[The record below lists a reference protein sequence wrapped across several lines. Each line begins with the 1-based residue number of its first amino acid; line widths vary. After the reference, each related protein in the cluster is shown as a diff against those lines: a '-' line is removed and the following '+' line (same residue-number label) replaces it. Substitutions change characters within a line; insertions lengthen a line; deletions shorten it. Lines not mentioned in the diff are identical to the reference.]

1 MSRYLQSILVFDVAF
16 PAIMLGIP
24 GLLLLCAFFSFQ
36 QFVAVR
42 TTDYREHQDR
52 VRQVAILEAQTK
64 DVLARAPL
72 LKAIL
77 SGNDVDAR
85 LDRATQAAA
94 EKYSS
99 DEIERTLCD
108 FQSGPSA
115 IGSSYGIGRRV
126 QLKFFSRWEPLN
138 AAALDWESANPNLV
152 LETLS
157 IDRAPTGTDLSPS
170 LESSF
175 SYFIISEN

>member
-1 MSRYLQSILVFDVAF
+1 MSRYLQSILIFDVAL

-24 GLLLLCAFFSFQ
+24 GLLLLWAFFSFQ
-36 QFVAVR
+36 NLVAAR
-42 TTDYREHQDR
+42 TVDYREHQNR
-52 VRQVAILEAQTK
+52 VRQVAALQAQTK
-64 DVLARAPL
+64 DLLTKAPL
-72 LKAIL
+72 LKAVL

-85 LDRATQAAA
+85 LDRATEAAA

-115 IGSSYGIGRRV
+115 IGPSYGAGRRL
-126 QLKFFSRWEPLN
+126 QLKFFSRWEALN
-138 AAALDWESANPNLV
+138 AAALNWESANPNLV

-157 IDRAPTGTDLSPS
+157 IDKAPTGADLAPS
-170 LESSF
+170 LLSSF
-175 SYFIISEN
+175 SYFIITEN